1 MPGGQD
7 IVDVIAGEPGPK
19 SDITLFRE
27 GQKDFDPNQNFQGD
41 KGYQGE
47 ASIKTPT
54 KKPKK
59 GELTLAQ
66 KEQNKEM
73 ASDRIFVEH
82 LIRVVKIF
90 RIASERFRLNPGKY
104 EQIIMT
110 ICGLVRLR
118 IGALVLQ
125 L

>member
-1 MPGGQD
+1 MSS
-7 IVDVIAGEPGPK
+7 GEPGPK

-27 GQKDFDPNQNFQGD
+27 CQKDFDPNQKFQGD

-54 KKPKK
+54 KNRKRRINSSK
-59 GELTLAQ
+59 
-66 KEQNKEM
+66 QNLEM
-73 ASDRIFVEH
+73 AAGRIFVEH

-90 RIASERFRLNPGKY
+90 RIASERFRLNSWKY

-110 ICGLVRLR
+110 ICGIVRLR
-118 IGALVLQ
+118 IEP
-125 L
+125 

>member
-1 MPGGQD
+1 LPSGKD

-27 GQKDFDPNQNFQGD
+27 CQKDFDPNQKFQGD

-47 ASIKTPT
+47 ASIKTHEKT
-54 KKPKK
+54 EK

-66 KEQNKEM
+66 FEQNLEM
-73 ASDRIFVEH
+73 AAGRIFVEH

-90 RIASERFRLNPGKY
+90 RIASDLD
-104 EQIIMT
+104 
-110 ICGLVRLR
+110 
-118 IGALVLQ
+118 
-125 L
+125 